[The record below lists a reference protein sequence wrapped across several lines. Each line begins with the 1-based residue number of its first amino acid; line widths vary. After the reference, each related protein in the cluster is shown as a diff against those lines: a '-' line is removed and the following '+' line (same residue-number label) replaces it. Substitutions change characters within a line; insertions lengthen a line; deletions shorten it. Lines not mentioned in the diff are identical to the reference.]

1 MFNVP
6 CNAAPLWR
14 KRTSALTFQ
23 KGVRGSN
30 HRFRMGVTNLKVG
43 LSRKFASWSG
53 ERIHLEREI
62 AKINEAVATLEEKRE
77 RVERLNTLIR
87 CSRELMTELDPEWD
101 PDQVKPSPPH
111 HRKLP
116 YANGMVTRW
125 AMQLIREAEG
135 PFSSL
140 ELAEKIVEKQGGDLS
155 DPDLVNRVREAID
168 NSLRA
173 KLGKYVRYTQTRP
186 TLWERID
193 EDPV

>member
-1 MFNVP
+1 
-6 CNAAPLWR
+6 
-14 KRTSALTFQ
+14 
-23 KGVRGSN
+23 
-30 HRFRMGVTNLKVG
+30 MGVTNLKIG

-62 AKINEAVATLEEKRE
+62 AKITEIAATLEEKRE
-77 RVERLNTLIR
+77 RVERLSMLIR
-87 CSRELMTELDPEWD
+87 CSHELMTELDPDWD

-111 HRKLP
+111 QRKLP

-125 AMQLIREAEG
+125 AMQLIRDATR
-135 PFSSL
+135 PFSSM
-140 ELAEKIVEKQGGDLS
+140 ELAEKIVEKQGDDVT

-193 EDPV
+193 EDDAS